1 MYIINLRSKSMFNI
15 SEKALP
21 LVFYFQGRPIKRTVC
36 LECLLTGWCINW
48 GFLKSD
54 ATVVQR

>member
-1 MYIINLRSKSMFNI
+1 MFNI

-36 LECLLTGWCINW
+36 FGMFAYWLVNKLGL
-48 GFLKSD
+48 S
-54 ATVVQR
+54 